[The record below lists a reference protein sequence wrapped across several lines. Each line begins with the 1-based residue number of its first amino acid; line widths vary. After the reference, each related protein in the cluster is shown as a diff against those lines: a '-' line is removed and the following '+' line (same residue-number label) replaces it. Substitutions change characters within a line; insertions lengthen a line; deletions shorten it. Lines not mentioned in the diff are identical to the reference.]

1 MSILNKL
8 KVVNFA
14 KFKSISILTYVFLF
28 CSIRSLS
35 LFKDMRY
42 FWITC
47 ALIGGIL
54 LVIKNNSIKNV
65 KFKNKI
71 IVFDILLLI
80 ASDALY
86 FYVNIPF
93 LIKDIF
99 FFTILVIYLLT
110 YFKLLFNGKLL
121 DN

>member
-8 KVVNFA
+8 KIVNFS
-14 KFKSISILTYVFLF
+14 KFRSISILTYVFLF

-54 LVIKNNSIKNV
+54 LVIKNNSIQNV
-65 KFKNKI
+65 KYKSKI

-99 FFTILVIYLLT
+99 FFTTLVIYLLT

>member
-1 MSILNKL
+1 MQ
-8 KVVNFA
+8 
-14 KFKSISILTYVFLF
+14 
-28 CSIRSLS
+28 
-35 LFKDMRY
+35 Y

-65 KFKNKI
+65 KYKSKI

-121 DN
+121 ED